1 MSYDLN
7 KIAFVNSPNCNWG
20 WRFTYVTKTHKK
32 CDFAGV
38 CCLKSELFTFPGKHN
53 SSISWYLK
61 VMVCMTGF
69 QQVTVRTVYIYRWT
83 QFTYLV
89 LIKGNGMHDWVS
101 AIDGVL
107 DFILTPKTCD
117 VFLSKIEDKKGGFGG
132 SYPSNSSEN
141 FEKKYRGTFLI
152 KVLSLKFG

>member
-1 MSYDLN
+1 
-7 KIAFVNSPNCNWG
+7 
-20 WRFTYVTKTHKK
+20 
-32 CDFAGV
+32 
-38 CCLKSELFTFPGKHN
+38 
-53 SSISWYLK
+53 
-61 VMVCMTGF
+61 MTGF

-141 FEKKYRGTFLI
+141 FEKKYRGSFLI
-152 KVLSLKFG
+152 KVLSLKFC